1 MGCVAPHTTPALPP
15 ISPCSISAEGGAP
28 VKGSQPPASLQS
40 ASIEVASVGPAAHTV
55 DTAASG
61 GFSMVEVEGAA
72 DRYWLLG
79 PWGECLATCMQ
90 VGWGSYAGWRW
101 RRVGR

>member
-15 ISPCSISAEGGAP
+15 ISPCSISAEGGAT

-61 GFSMVEVEGAA
+61 GFGMVEVEGAA

-79 PWGECLATCMQ
+79 PWGQCLTTCMQ
-90 VGWGSYAGWRW
+90 VG
-101 RRVGR
+101 RVV